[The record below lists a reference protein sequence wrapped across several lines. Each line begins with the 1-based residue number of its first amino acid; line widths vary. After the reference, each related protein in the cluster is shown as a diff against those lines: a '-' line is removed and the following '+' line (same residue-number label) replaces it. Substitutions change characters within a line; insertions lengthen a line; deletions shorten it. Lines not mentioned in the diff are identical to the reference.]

1 MAAASELKVI
11 ARHAGSIWVG
21 QLAVMAFGVT
31 DTLVAGRYSDSA
43 LAALSVGAAIYIS
56 VFVALMAVLQALLP
70 IWAELQGAKR
80 FTDLGRSVR
89 QALYL
94 CAITAAVGLAVLLAP
109 GPVLHWTGIPPE
121 LRAEV
126 EHYLA
131 VLAIA
136 FVPALLFRM
145 YGTLNQSL
153 GRPLLVTMLQIGA
166 LAFKIPLSIGFAF
179 GFAGLEPMGA
189 VGCAWATV
197 VVNFGMLAVAAI
209 LLRTQPL
216 YRPYRLWAPMEA
228 PHWQSIHAFVRLG
241 VPTGLAVMVEV
252 TSFTLMALFIAR
264 MGIVASAAHQ
274 IASNLVAVLYMM
286 PLSLGIAISARVSFW
301 LGAAQ
306 PKRAIDVIFKGFM
319 LVALTTSAL
328 AAILFIAKDN
338 IAGLYSSNPEV
349 ILLAAELLT
358 WIAWFHLA
366 DALQAVSSFVL
377 RSYRVTVAPLLIYVV
392 LLWGLGLGG
401 AYFWAY
407 IGTTS
412 IAARPSP
419 VTFWI
424 CSAIALTLTAL
435 VLMWLLAVTVR
446 RAHRAH

>member
-1 MAAASELKVI
+1 LAAASELRVI
-11 ARHAGSIWVG
+11 TRHAGSIWIG

-31 DTLVAGRYSDSA
+31 DTLVAGRHSDAA
-43 LAALSVGAAIYIS
+43 LAALSVGSAVYIS

-70 IWAELQGAKR
+70 IWAELQGAR
-80 FTDLGRSVR
+80 RLTALGRSVR

-94 CAITAAVGLAVLLAP
+94 CAITAVLGLAALLAP
-109 GPVLHWTGIPPE
+109 GPMLRWTGVPLE
-121 LRAEV
+121 LRPVV
-126 EHYLA
+126 ESYLS

-153 GRPLLVTMLQIGA
+153 GRPLLVTLLQIGA
-166 LAFKIPLSIGFAF
+166 LLFKIPLSIGLAF
-179 GFAGLEPMGA
+179 GMAGLEPMGA

-197 VVNFGMLAVAAI
+197 VVNVAMLLVATL

-216 YRPYRLWAPMEA
+216 YRPYRLWEPMEA
-228 PHWQSIHAFVRLG
+228 PHWESIVAFIRLG

-264 MGIVASAAHQ
+264 QGVEASAAHQ

-286 PLSLGIAISARVSFW
+286 PLSLGIAVSARVSYW

-306 PKRAIDVIFKGFM
+306 PERAIKVIFKGFV
-319 LVALTTSAL
+319 LVALTASVFS
-328 AAILFIAKDN
+328 AILLIANKR
-338 IAGLYSSNPEV
+338 IAGLYSSNPDV
-349 ILLAAELLT
+349 IRIAEGLLI
-358 WIAWFHLA
+358 WIACFHLA
-366 DALQAVSSFVL
+366 DSLQAVSSFVL
-377 RSYRVTVAPLLIYVV
+377 RSYRVTVAPLLIYTV
-392 LLWGLGLGG
+392 LLWGLGLCG

-407 IGTTS
+407 VGTAT

-419 VTFWI
+419 ETFWI
-424 CSAIALTLTAL
+424 WSTIALALTAL
-435 VLMWLLAVTVR
+435 VLMRLLTLTVR
-446 RAHRAH
+446 RAHPGQ